1 MENVESTGEPAAREP
16 CLGPLE
22 ALHMI
27 PAPYLKP
34 DHWEWFLGFWR
45 CLPKKEAQTP
55 LWEISNTYPNKPSVR
70 NSRRPWNKKMAF
82 LFNYHL
88 LFLNKD
94 RLKWMTEK
102 GKKFTFPMLY

>member
-1 MENVESTGEPAAREP
+1 MENVESMGEPAALEP

-55 LWEISNTYPNKPSVR
+55 L
-70 NSRRPWNKKMAF
+70 
-82 LFNYHL
+82 
-88 LFLNKD
+88 
-94 RLKWMTEK
+94 
-102 GKKFTFPMLY
+102 